1 MVINMKK
8 AVLIIPL
15 LILPLILVS
24 CVTSSSTGEAI
35 KQDEVTSLLR
45 DGFYQDASTVIHSAE
60 EGYADGVIY
69 GLDNGM
75 VAFYSGDYREANAA
89 FSIAERV
96 IEENHTKRISKGAES
111 LIVNDNVRDYE
122 GELYE
127 DVCTNIFNALSYY
140 KLDDIEGAMVE
151 VRRANIKL
159 QDFGLNI
166 KEQEEELSGLLK
178 AFEGNPF
185 ADFPQ
190 INHTTSFHFSG
201 LATYLSMLFYNID
214 GDPDNAS
221 VDMRLLADSGFSNI
235 VSEEDV
241 EIPNGKG
248 RINFVSL
255 CGLIAPKHEESTQ
268 SVNVLFPIP
277 HKIAWPMI
285 YKGEGSAVSSV
296 SVRISGV
303 DSIQLGVVENFTQDA
318 VDSLHMT
325 LKSTFMRSYYRGLTK
340 MTAASAG
347 AYAAN
352 KGIEKGA
359 NKIGGVLGAVV
370 NGGGKSAL
378 YAALKAVNASEIADT
393 RMCHYIP
400 DCAYAGG
407 LTLDPGTYQ
416 VDYIYHMK
424 NGSTVTRS
432 EEVAVFAGKNV
443 VSISSCLK

>member
-45 DGFYQDASTVIHSAE
+45 DGYYQDASTAIHSAE

-221 VDMRLLADSGFSNI
+221 VDMRLLADSGFSNF
-235 VSEEDV
+235 VSE
-241 EIPNGKG
+241 
-248 RINFVSL
+248 
-255 CGLIAPKHEESTQ
+255 
-268 SVNVLFPIP
+268 
-277 HKIAWPMI
+277 
-285 YKGEGSAVSSV
+285 
-296 SVRISGV
+296 
-303 DSIQLGVVENFTQDA
+303 
-318 VDSLHMT
+318 
-325 LKSTFMRSYYRGLTK
+325 
-340 MTAASAG
+340 
-347 AYAAN
+347 
-352 KGIEKGA
+352 
-359 NKIGGVLGAVV
+359 
-370 NGGGKSAL
+370 
-378 YAALKAVNASEIADT
+378 
-393 RMCHYIP
+393 
-400 DCAYAGG
+400 
-407 LTLDPGTYQ
+407 
-416 VDYIYHMK
+416 
-424 NGSTVTRS
+424 
-432 EEVAVFAGKNV
+432 
-443 VSISSCLK
+443 